1 MGGAGGRAVGT
12 VGRGTLSHL
21 ALPPPHT
28 PPPSPRPPLPSHF
41 LSLFRAL
48 KPGGRL
54 LLTDYCRGPA
64 SPTPGF
70 AAYVADRG
78 YDLRTPDEVAGLL
91 ADAGFESVSVDD
103 RTAQFVAML
112 EGELAAARA
121 AGDGLAADL
130 GAETAA
136 ATLEAWEAKLA
147 RASAGEQ
154 RWAVFTASKPAGGGV
169 GGGAAN
175 GHHHA
180 NGNGVPAAN
189 GNGVAH

>member
-91 ADAGFESVSVDD
+91 ADAGLESVSVDD

-112 EGELAAARA
+112 EGELAAAR
-121 AGDGLAADL
+121 
-130 GAETAA
+130 
-136 ATLEAWEAKLA
+136 W
-147 RASAGEQ
+147 
-154 RWAVFTASKPAGGGV
+154 
-169 GGGAAN
+169 
-175 GHHHA
+175 
-180 NGNGVPAAN
+180 
-189 GNGVAH
+189 